1 MGGWFADIFVEYL
14 FRVFVRAV
22 RLLRSRGWPVV
33 VGSVLS
39 ADCPR
44 SSYGCT
50 VASVY
55 YEYPV
60 ADEKCGAAYEKP
72 FISHDSGVEF
82 AAQFVKGMDF
92 KVRVK
97 PGDPSTSV
105 SCD

>member
-1 MGGWFADIFVEYL
+1 
-14 FRVFVRAV
+14 
-22 RLLRSRGWPVV
+22 